1 LERQSRE
8 IERLLNELEAATS
21 QNAMLSKEA
30 ERARALA
37 AEAKKVTTKQ
47 LVKQKNMNKICKDN
61 MNKICTEPLQYAY
74 HRAATALV

>member
-1 LERQSRE
+1 MSRE

-37 AEAKKVTTKQ
+37 AEAKKVERLVPRPEC
-47 LVKQKNMNKICKDN
+47 LVKLLCPQAACEVNRSSCRMQKF
-61 MNKICTEPLQYAY
+61 PSG
-74 HRAATALV
+74 